1 MSGKTNTEL
10 WWGTEFNLGIGNS
23 KIRSNMRKSEISL
36 YSKGRRG
43 ENEINC
49 IDLSCQWEVTANFI
63 LCSTWLIAASPAK
76 RLSFLFKIGFNVT
89 LILFLF
95 KA

>member
-23 KIRSNMRKSEISL
+23 KIRSNMCKSEISL

-63 LCSTWLIAASPAK
+63 LCSTWLIASITCK
-76 RLSFLFKIGFNVT
+76 ETFFFV
-89 LILFLF
+89 
-95 KA
+95 